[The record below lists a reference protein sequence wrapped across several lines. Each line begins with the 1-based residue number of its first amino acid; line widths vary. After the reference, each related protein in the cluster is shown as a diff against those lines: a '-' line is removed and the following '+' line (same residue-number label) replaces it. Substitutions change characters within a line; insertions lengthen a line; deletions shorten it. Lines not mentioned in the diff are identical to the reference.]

1 MDFDEPLHGKP
12 SGAASLPLEILDDLS
27 VFELEER
34 LEILHAEIG
43 RTENAIKAKQSGQ
56 SEADKLF
63 R

>member
-12 SGAASLPLEILDDLS
+12 SGAASLPLEVLDELS

-43 RTENAIKAKQSGQ
+43 RTERAIGVKQSGQ

>member
-1 MDFDEPLHGKP
+1 MDFDEPIHGKP
-12 SGAASLPLEILDDLS
+12 TGAAGLALEVLDDLS

-34 LEILHAEIG
+34 IEMLKAEIA
-43 RTENAIKAKQSGQ
+43 RTEKAVESKEVGQ